1 MLSTGKD
8 PITLIPHIKEVLIEK
23 GLTLSTA
30 ESCTGGNIA
39 RCLTLVPGI
48 SKVFKGGV
56 VAYCND
62 AKIHILGVR
71 ESVIRNHTEVSREC
85 SIEMA
90 EGANFVLGSDIAI
103 STTGYA
109 EPSHSDE
116 DCPIRQ
122 QAYITVCYNKN
133 GVKKRIE
140 RYTTF
145 LYEKTRERFI
155 NHLTHEALCLL
166 AELLEEV

>member
-1 MLSTGKD
+1 MLSTSSD
-8 PITLIPHIKEVLIEK
+8 PITLIPHIKEMLIEK

-71 ESVIRNHTEVSREC
+71 EGVIRKYSEVSYEC
-85 SIEMA
+85 ANEMA

-109 EPSHSDE
+109 EPSHGDE
-116 DCPIRQ
+116 DDPFRQ
-122 QAYITVCYNKN
+122 QAFINVCYNKK
-133 GVKKRIE
+133 GMYFSKHVQFK
-140 RYTTF
+140 
-145 LYEKTRERFI
+145 YEKTRERFI